1 MLWKQGLEKNSW
13 PGTALDDRMTHPYRN
28 LPAHN
33 RWSRAVSE
41 PDYPS
46 VNPVVGFPFKIA
58 PKDKVATAG
67 SCFAQHIARRLKAS
81 GYNYFVAEPGH
92 ALASEKVAEHFNYR
106 IFSARYANLYTTRQL
121 VQLIER
127 AYGEREPANGY
138 WSLPNGRFV
147 DSLRPTIEPE
157 GFSSVLELEADRRQH
172 LASVRR
178 MFEELDVFVFT
189 LGLTEAWIDKVDGT
203 VFPVCPGVAGGT
215 FDPERHIFHNFGV
228 AEVIEDLHVAIR
240 RISQVNPTARFILTV
255 SPVPLVATAEER
267 HVLVSTTYSKSV
279 LRVACDEIARAYPEQ
294 VGYFPSYEIITGSF
308 NRGRYFGHDLRS
320 VTEEGVSHVMRVF
333 METVSTGGSQEL
345 PPVPVA
351 DDAELALLRL
361 QQFQQVVCEEE
372 LLELAR
378 KQEESTSKS

>member
-1 MLWKQGLEKNSW
+1 
-13 PGTALDDRMTHPYRN
+13 MTHPYRN
-28 LPAHN
+28 LPPHN
-33 RWSRAVSE
+33 RWSRAVAE
-41 PDYPS
+41 PDYPL

-58 PKDKVATAG
+58 PEDKVATAG

-81 GYNYFVAEPGH
+81 GYNYFVTEPGH
-92 ALASEKVAEHFNYR
+92 ALASEKIAEHFNYR

-127 AYGEREPANGY
+127 AYGEREPADGN
-138 WSLPNGRFV
+138 WALANGRFV

-157 GFSSVLELEADRRQH
+157 GFSSVEELEADRRQH
-172 LASVRR
+172 LTSVRR
-178 MFEELDVFVFT
+178 MFEELDIFVFT
-189 LGLTEAWIDKVDGT
+189 LGLTEAWVDKVDGT

-215 FDPERHIFHNFGV
+215 FDPDRHAFHNFGIT
-228 AEVIEDLHVAIR
+228 EVIEDLHVAIR
-240 RISQVNPTARFILTV
+240 RISAVNPNARFILTV
-255 SPVPLVATAEER
+255 SPVPLVATAENR

-279 LRVACDEIARAYPEQ
+279 LRVACDEIARSYPER

-333 METVSTGGSQEL
+333 METVSTGGSEEL
-345 PPVPVA
+345 PPKLGA
-351 DDAELALLRL
+351 DDTEKILSRL

-372 LLELAR
+372 LLEMGR
-378 KQEESTSKS
+378 KQTSSIDKS

>member
-1 MLWKQGLEKNSW
+1 
-13 PGTALDDRMTHPYRN
+13 MTHPYRN

-33 RWSRAVSE
+33 RWSRAVAE

-58 PKDKVATAG
+58 PEDKVATAG

-81 GYNYFVAEPGH
+81 GYNYFVTEPGH
-92 ALASEKVAEHFNYR
+92 ALASEEIAERFNYR

-127 AYGEREPANGY
+127 AYGEREPADGH
-138 WSLPNGRFV
+138 WALANGRFV

-157 GFSSVLELEADRRQH
+157 GFSSVEELEADRRQH

-178 MFEELDVFVFT
+178 MFEELDIFVFT
-189 LGLTEAWIDKVDGT
+189 LGLTEAWVDRVDGT
-203 VFPVCPGVAGGT
+203 VFPVCPGVAGGM
-215 FDPERHIFHNFGV
+215 FDPDRHAFHNFGIT
-228 AEVIEDLHVAIR
+228 EVIEDLHVAIR
-240 RISQVNPTARFILTV
+240 RISAVNPNARFILTV
-255 SPVPLVATAEER
+255 SPVPLVATAEDR

-279 LRVACDEIARAYPEQ
+279 LRVACDEIARSYPER

-333 METVSTGGSQEL
+333 METVSTGGSGEL
-345 PPVPVA
+345 PPKAAA
-351 DDAELALLRL
+351 DDAEKMLSRL

-372 LLELAR
+372 LLEMGR
-378 KQEESTSKS
+378 KQASSIDKA